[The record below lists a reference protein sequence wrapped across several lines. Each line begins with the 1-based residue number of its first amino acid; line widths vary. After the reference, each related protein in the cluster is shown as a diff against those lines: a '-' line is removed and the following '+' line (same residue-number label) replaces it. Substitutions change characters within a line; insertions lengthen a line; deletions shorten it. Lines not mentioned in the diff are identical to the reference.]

1 MQHLNFRT
9 LDISDQ
15 RHHITAGRLFRG
27 FGPLVIGTT
36 GGLALFVTG
45 LQLALP
51 EIFMVTPERFF
62 ALWISAAAIA
72 TLLVSLEM
80 IARKKHHHGGL
91 ADEMVQTTIEQFLPA
106 GFAGAAIAMV
116 FYRFTPETLWA
127 LPGLW
132 QILVAIGLF
141 AGLRNLPRSAFWVA
155 SWYALSGVT
164 VLIIAGQSNE
174 LSPWMMGIPFTIG
187 QLMMA
192 TVLKYSV
199 LGDLNS
205 LNDDIKSISE

>member
-106 GFAGAAIAMV
+106 GF
-116 FYRFTPETLWA
+116 
-127 LPGLW
+127 
-132 QILVAIGLF
+132 LVL
-141 AGLRNLPRSAFWVA
+141 
-155 SWYALSGVT
+155 
-164 VLIIAGQSNE
+164 
-174 LSPWMMGIPFTIG
+174 LSPWCFIASPPRHYGPCPACGKFWSRLDYLRGFEIYCAVPSGSQAGMLFQG
-187 QLMMA
+187 
-192 TVLKYSV
+192 
-199 LGDLNS
+199 
-205 LNDDIKSISE
+205 